1 MANTSTIHIK
11 TDFDCKVFDYGQEL
25 GTTKADTYFNIEL
38 RKGEHELSF
47 VFIGDDSI
55 SKTINYSV
63 EDFDC
68 DYRLVVK
75 IAEVICDTAKKRYD
89 SKDYSAAFGLY
100 SLTAEK
106 GLAKAQ
112 NGLGECYYFGN
123 GVEID
128 QIKAVKWY
136 TKAAEQGYA
145 RAQFRLGLC
154 YHCGTGI
161 EKNIANAVEWYT
173 KAAEQGVVT
182 AQCKL
187 GCCYEYGYGVNKD
200 LIKAVEWYTKAVEQG
215 DKTAQFNF
223 GNFYL
228 REKDYPKA
236 VEWFTKAAENGDI
249 LATFC
254 LISCYKK
261 GLGVEKDLA
270 KAAEWNIKL
279 AEQGNKIAQ
288 YNLGQC
294 YERGNGVEKDFVKA
308 VEWYTR
314 AAEQGNKEAQCH
326 LGVCYF
332 NGYGVEKDLTKAVEW
347 YTKAAEQGNPDAQFN
362 LGNCYKYGTGVKID
376 FDKAEGWYTKAAE
389 QGNPDAKFNL
399 GVLSFWF
406 GGTRTAAEWW
416 SEAAEQ
422 GHIEA
427 QSRLGQYYLDWS
439 PNPTKALEWLSKSA
453 EQGNKEAQDKL
464 VICYYELG
472 YCYETGDGVERNL
485 AKTLKWYTKA
495 AGQGHPDAIQKL
507 NGCYYLDYGCRNWSK
522 EHLITA
528 ITRDKEDFDIA
539 MDWFTKTAKNGNTAA
554 KWQLGYLYNDIG
566 ECYEKGEGVEYNPSK
581 AIEYY
586 KKGAEQGNEDAKI
599 RLGEINGQN
608 KKESIY
614 YLFFDTETTGLFV
627 DEKQSFGLH
636 PSFFKSNMRVQLMRQ
651 PHMVQLSWI
660 ATDKNCNIISQ
671 NDYII
676 QPRGF
681 AIPQKAS
688 NLHGITTEIAK
699 EKGFPIKEVIEK
711 FIKDVN
717 AANTIVGHNI
727 GFDKRVI
734 RTELLRLELMNE
746 YVGMDPYSIDD
757 KESICTMIE
766 SVPFCEIP
774 SGNYYHPYKQP
785 KLQELHK
792 KLFGY
797 EFEDAHNSMS
807 DVKATLKCFKEMK
820 KLGWI

>member
-11 TDFDCKVFDYGQEL
+11 TDFDCKVYDYDKKIGS
-25 GTTKADTYFNIEL
+25 TKADTFCNFEL

-47 VFIGDDSI
+47 AFTEDESI
-55 SKTINYSV
+55 SKTINYMI
-63 EDFDC
+63 EDVDC
-68 DYRLVVK
+68 DYRIIVE
-75 IAEVICDTAKKRYD
+75 IGEEICDKAKEYYE
-89 SKDYSAAFGLY
+89 SKNYSSSYTLFVLAANKGY
-100 SLTAEK
+100 AE
-106 GLAKAQ
+106 AQ
-112 NGLGECYYFGN
+112 NGLGLCYLN
-123 GVEID
+123 GYG
-128 QIKAVKWY
+128 IKENIADAWKWIKKAAEQEHVDAQY
-136 TKAAEQGYA
+136 NYGVLWSYEASYGGLDEAEKWWSKAAEQGHA
-145 RAQFRLGLC
+145 KAQYELGDYYLR
-154 YHCGTGI
+154 I
-161 EKNIANAVEWYT
+161 EWSP
-173 KAAEQGVVT
+173 
-182 AQCKL
+182 
-187 GCCYEYGYGVNKD
+187 
-200 LIKAVEWYTKAVEQG
+200 IKAM
-215 DKTAQFNF
+215 
-223 GNFYL
+223 
-228 REKDYPKA
+228 
-236 VEWFTKAAENGDI
+236 
-249 LATFC
+249 
-254 LISCYKK
+254 
-261 GLGVEKDLA
+261 
-270 KAAEWNIKL
+270 
-279 AEQGNKIAQ
+279 
-288 YNLGQC
+288 
-294 YERGNGVEKDFVKA
+294 
-308 VEWYTR
+308 
-314 AAEQGNKEAQCH
+314 
-326 LGVCYF
+326 
-332 NGYGVEKDLTKAVEW
+332 
-347 YTKAAEQGNPDAQFN
+347 
-362 LGNCYKYGTGVKID
+362 
-376 FDKAEGWYTKAAE
+376 
-389 QGNPDAKFNL
+389 
-399 GVLSFWF
+399 
-406 GGTRTAAEWW
+406 
-416 SEAAEQ
+416 
-422 GHIEA
+422 
-427 QSRLGQYYLDWS
+427 
-439 PNPTKALEWLSKSA
+439 EWLSKAS
-453 EQGNKEAQDKL
+453 EQGNEEAKHEL
-464 VICYYELG
+464 TICYYELG

-539 MDWFTKTAKNGNTAA
+539 MDWFTKAAKNGNTAA

-636 PSFFKSNMRVQLMRQ
+636 SSFFKNNMRVQLMRQ

-660 ATDKNCNIISQ
+660 TTDKDCNIISQ

-676 QPRGF
+676 LPRGF
-681 AIPQKAS
+681 TIPQKAS

-699 EKGFPIKEVIEK
+699 EKGFPIKDVIGK
-711 FIKDVN
+711 FIKDYN

-746 YVGMDPYSIDD
+746 YLGMDPYSIDD